1 VSINAEQSLLA
12 GRYDEESP
20 WESFHENS
28 KLRRYFSALSTE
40 EVVERVKKLH
50 ESLPFEGY
58 PLIKLP
64 RALVHL
70 NVPLGQAIMARSS
83 CRDMVASKL
92 SLRKL
97 TTLLHYAYGIRRT
110 DTRTSYPRSL
120 RVVPSGGGLYPLE
133 IFFHCARVAGL
144 QPGLY
149 HYNPIRH
156 HCRFLCPGDETG
168 RLAQATAYPGFIS
181 KANVI
186 ILISALFQRSTFK
199 YGDRGYRFTLLE
211 AGHVAQNINL
221 VASALRLA
229 SVNIG
234 GYFDAEIDEFLGIDG
249 LLHSTV
255 YMIAVGKN
263 GVAFPARA
271 NPRQRPLA

>member
-1 VSINAEQSLLA
+1 MKAEHRLVF
-12 GRYDEESP
+12 GRHDEESP

-28 KLRRYFSALSTE
+28 KLRRYFSALSRE
-40 EVVERVKKLH
+40 EVVERVKALH

-58 PLIKLP
+58 PVIKLP
-64 RALVHL
+64 PSLIRL
-70 NVPLGQAIMARSS
+70 NVPLDEAIMARSS
-83 CRDMVASKL
+83 GRDMVPSKL
-92 SLRKL
+92 SLKKL

-120 RVVPSGGGLYPLE
+120 RVVPSGGALYPLE
-133 IFFHCARVAGL
+133 IFFHCGQIVGL

-149 HYNPIRH
+149 HYSPSRH
-156 HCRFLCPGDETG
+156 HCRFLRSGDETG
-168 RLAQATAYPGFIS
+168 RLAQATVYPAFMS

-186 ILISALFQRSTFK
+186 IFISALFQRSTFK

-211 AGHVAQNINL
+211 AGHVAQNIDL
-221 VASALRLA
+221 VSSALGLA

-234 GYFDAEIDEFLGIDG
+234 GYFDTEIDEFLDIDG

-255 YMIAVGKN
+255 YMIAVGKK
-263 GVAFPARA
+263 GEG
-271 NPRQRPLA
+271 